1 MLDDILGPLVL
12 YDLYDGEVELLSA
25 NEHYCQLNGVNAVDL
40 HEPRSTFARRAF
52 ESDWDEVM
60 EAFEQARENV
70 PNGAVVVVRRMCPDR
85 STAHLLVHLLFLRE
99 HEGHYLYLGS
109 LRDVTRERQQ
119 ARQLESSRRAL
130 SAATDASPRDPL
142 LVALGEE
149 NRRTALALSAELSP
163 GGMIGGYCEPE
174 FPLYFA
180 NAAMVEL
187 LGYDTYEELAAG
199 IDWRVGNTI
208 HPDDLASV
216 ALDFGLSTTWGSSNI
231 HHTAW
236 LARTGRGSGRSTKAG
251 WSKRKTVGLPWRAL
265 APTSPKSWRC
275 NGSY

>member
-40 HEPRSTFARRAF
+40 HELRSTFARRAF

-70 PNGAVVVVRRMCPDR
+70 PNGAVVVVRRMRPDG

-142 LVALGEE
+142 LVALGK
-149 NRRTALALSAELSP
+149 
-163 GGMIGGYCEPE
+163 
-174 FPLYFA
+174 
-180 NAAMVEL
+180 
-187 LGYDTYEELAAG
+187 
-199 IDWRVGNTI
+199 
-208 HPDDLASV
+208 
-216 ALDFGLSTTWGSSNI
+216 
-231 HHTAW
+231 
-236 LARTGRGSGRSTKAG
+236 RTGEP
-251 WSKRKTVGLPWRAL
+251 PWRFL
-265 APTSPKSWRC
+265 QSFRL
-275 NGSY
+275 GE